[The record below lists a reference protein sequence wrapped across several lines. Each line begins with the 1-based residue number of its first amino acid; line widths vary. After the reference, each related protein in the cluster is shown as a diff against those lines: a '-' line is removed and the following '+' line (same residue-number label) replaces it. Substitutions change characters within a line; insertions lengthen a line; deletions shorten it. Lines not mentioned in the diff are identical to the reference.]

1 MAAILPGAVPA
12 DSRFRRRSK
21 RPFFG
26 LIEMEQAFQVS
37 APSPGARRTLWF
49 PDFRKKEVKFM
60 ATTGATRDDLGY
72 KAEAVGERATG
83 AHDETKWALLTT
95 EFWAMLGLI
104 VAVLIAAAISDSL
117 NDVRAW
123 TLVAVIGTGYIVS
136 RGIAK
141 AGTDHAPTHVRGRR

>member
-1 MAAILPGAVPA
+1 
-12 DSRFRRRSK
+12 
-21 RPFFG
+21 
-26 LIEMEQAFQVS
+26 
-37 APSPGARRTLWF
+37 
-49 PDFRKKEVKFM
+49 M

-104 VAVLIAAAISDSL
+104 VAVLVAAAISDSL

-141 AGTDHAPTHVRGRR
+141 AGTDHAPTQVRRRR